1 MARRALA
8 LCERL
13 ASSRLGDSITGNTP
27 PARENA
33 AMDLA
38 QLLYAYRRPYS
49 WLPNE
54 WIIDKVLFQSRQR
67 DFDMEF
73 ELRLLRVPGA

>member
-1 MARRALA
+1 
-8 LCERL
+8 
-13 ASSRLGDSITGNTP
+13 
-27 PARENA
+27 
-33 AMDLA
+33 MDLA